1 MTKPPRPGPFLWLLY
16 ALGRGLPP
24 RNREWVLYDVTTR
37 TWVLRHL
44 LRATVQLAPVAV
56 LLYLLMPGSSGVRI
70 GAVLGGLALGYFY
83 SLAYMYE
90 TTENRAM
97 KAGYPRGTA
106 RELRD
111 RRTAVVRDEQARRY
125 AGTPVR
131 RAVPHPPARLV
142 AAPFRPAGHRRT
154 QRPPRK
160 PTAPPPRPGSLR
172 RRARDP

>member
-1 MTKPPRPGPFLWLLY
+1 MTKPTRPGPFRWLLY

-24 RNREWVLYDVTTR
+24 QNREWVLYDVTTR
-37 TWVLRHL
+37 TWALRHL

-111 RRTAVVRDEQARRY
+111 RRTSVVRDEQARRY
-125 AGTPVR
+125 DEQY
-131 RAVPHPPARLV
+131 
-142 AAPFRPAGHRRT
+142 RT
-154 QRPPRK
+154 LP
-160 PTAPPPRPGSLR
+160 PGS
-172 RRARDP
+172 

>member
-1 MTKPPRPGPFLWLLY
+1 MKKPTRPGPFRWLLY

-24 RNREWVLYDVTTR
+24 RNRE
-37 TWVLRHL
+37 WVLRHL

-125 AGTPVR
+125 AEQY
-131 RAVPHPPARLV
+131 
-142 AAPFRPAGHRRT
+142 RT
-154 QRPPRK
+154 LP
-160 PTAPPPRPGSLR
+160 PGS
-172 RRARDP
+172 